1 MPSLKNHAAS
11 VTGTPSTQNPSVLTP
26 TSAFAPPSPF
36 HGHQHR
42 NSSSSFTAPSPPP
55 APTAS
60 FASGR
65 PHSPARSNS
74 TSSVATQSSTA
85 VLTNPT
91 LIGGSVPG
99 LAATN
104 SGKVTAI
111 PVATPPAT
119 PRTGAV
125 SGVKREASESEKEEA
140 KEPKR
145 RRVAPTPVQD
155 PKA

>member
-1 MPSLKNHAAS
+1 M
-11 VTGTPSTQNPSVLTP
+11 
-26 TSAFAPPSPF
+26 
-36 HGHQHR
+36 
-42 NSSSSFTAPSPPP
+42 
-55 APTAS
+55 
-60 FASGR
+60 
-65 PHSPARSNS
+65 
-74 TSSVATQSSTA
+74 
-85 VLTNPT
+85 LTNPT

-99 LAATN
+99 LAAAN

-119 PRTGAV
+119 PRSSGAV
-125 SGVKREASESEKEEA
+125 SGVKRDASESEKEEA